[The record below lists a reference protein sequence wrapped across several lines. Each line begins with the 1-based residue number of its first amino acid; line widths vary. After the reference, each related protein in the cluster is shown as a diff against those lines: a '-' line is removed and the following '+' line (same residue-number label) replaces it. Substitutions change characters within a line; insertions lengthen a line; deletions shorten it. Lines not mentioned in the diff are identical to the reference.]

1 MAHPHLHS
9 PASILVCFAVPEEAA
24 PFRPHCPPDTEI
36 LVTSMGAA
44 NARQAFTAYLDRS
57 PTPPSAVLTCG
68 FAGGLH
74 PDLTRSTV
82 LHDADP
88 SFPAAHGLLAAG
100 SRPARFHCATRV
112 AITPAEK
119 ADLRRLT
126 RADAVE
132 MESGVL
138 RDLCQKRGIPSATVR
153 VISDAAGDALPVDFN
168 ALMSADMRLD
178 FRKLATHLILHPT
191 AIPGL
196 MRLRRH
202 TLDAARQLTSV
213 LHRFLNNGATGAGA
227 WKIPRS

>member
-1 MAHPHLHS
+1 MAHSPIHS
-9 PASILVCFAVPEEAA
+9 PAGILVCFAVPEEAA
-24 PFRPHCPPDTEI
+24 PFRPLRPPHADI
-36 LVTSMGAA
+36 LVTGMGAT
-44 NARQAFTAYLDRS
+44 NARQAFTTYLDHS

-74 PDLTRSTV
+74 PDLPRSTV
-82 LHDADP
+82 LHEVDP
-88 SFPAAHGLLAAG
+88 SFPDTPVLLAAG

-119 ADLRRLT
+119 ADLRRIT
-126 RADAVE
+126 QADAVE

-138 RDLCQKRGIPSATVR
+138 RELCQKRGIPSATVR
-153 VISDAAGDALPVDFN
+153 VISDAAGDTLPVDFN

-196 MRLRRH
+196 LRLRRH

-213 LHRFLNNGATGAGA
+213 LHRFFSHGATGAGA
-227 WKIPRS
+227 